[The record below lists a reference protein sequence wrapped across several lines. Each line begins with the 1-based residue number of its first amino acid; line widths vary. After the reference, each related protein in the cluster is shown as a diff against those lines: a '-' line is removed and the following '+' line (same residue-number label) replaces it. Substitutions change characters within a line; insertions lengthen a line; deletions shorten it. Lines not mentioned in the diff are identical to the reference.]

1 LIKREAELK
10 NKQLQN
16 QEQLQILNK
25 GQLYFNSEIKDNDP
39 DLPAQMRKKI
49 LRPGQE
55 ADE

>member
-1 LIKREAELK
+1 
-10 NKQLQN
+10 LQN